1 MLHIV
6 REFWRLIR
14 GKRTGLLRTACAA
27 FSDVKFGVTF
37 MLYPTGLCL
46 LFPICE
52 QFRSDK
58 RGRFCSVQVFYA
70 CTFVI
75 N

>member
-1 MLHIV
+1 M
-6 REFWRLIR
+6 
-14 GKRTGLLRTACAA
+14 GLLRTACAA
-27 FSDVKFGVTF
+27 FSDVTFGVIF
-37 MLYPTGLCL
+37 MLYPTGLFL

-52 QFRSDK
+52 QFRCDK
-58 RGRFCSVQVFYA
+58 RGHFCGVLVFYA